1 MTAKI
6 VVGVDGSAT
15 AGKALAWATAEAARR
30 HATLVIVY
38 AWTVPPIAY
47 SAPDLG
53 AFIDH
58 DGLAAAADDTLKAQ
72 LEAADLSMLSEPAQP
87 MVVEGPA
94 GQDILDAAEDAEL
107 IVVGARGHSE
117 LTQLIIGSV
126 SQHVLHHARVPVV
139 VIPHAAA

>member
-1 MTAKI
+1 
-6 VVGVDGSAT
+6 
-15 AGKALAWATAEAARR
+15 
-30 HATLVIVY
+30 
-38 AWTVPPIAY
+38 
-47 SAPDLG
+47 
-53 AFIDH
+53 
-58 DGLAAAADDTLKAQ
+58 
-72 LEAADLSMLSEPAQP
+72 